1 MSFPKDLYNY
11 LTNNS
16 LIEIKGGLE
25 RKTFLSIWMVAVE
38 DRIFAR
44 SWNKSNKSWFTEI
57 LKTGIGQIKYSDKI
71 ISITGKKLNAD
82 NDVNSLIDQAYLEK
96 YIQKENINYAEGITQ
111 PEYSDYTMEFFYKQ
125 I

>member
-25 RKTFLSIWMVAVE
+25 RKTFLSIWMVAVD
-38 DRIFAR
+38 DRVFAR

-71 ISITGKKLNAD
+71 R
-82 NDVNSLIDQAYLEK
+82 
-96 YIQKENINYAEGITQ
+96 
-111 PEYSDYTMEFFYKQ
+111 
-125 I
+125 